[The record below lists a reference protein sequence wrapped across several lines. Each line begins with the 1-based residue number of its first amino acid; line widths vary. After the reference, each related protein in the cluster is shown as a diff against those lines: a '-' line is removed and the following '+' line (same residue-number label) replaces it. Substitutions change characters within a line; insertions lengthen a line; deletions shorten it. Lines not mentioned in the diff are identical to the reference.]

1 MRLPGRHACP
11 CILCLQNGE
20 AVVLFAEGLPWDE
33 WEEPARPSSVTER
46 ACDKDACNQP
56 SPPSLLSQ
64 RIGCLA
70 LVMDDRFHGRGER
83 TRTYVR
89 KGMEYSS
96 PIALSLFLIPQRRRD
111 PSKMI
116 SRENARIER
125 EDGFK
130 KEEFSYR

>member
-1 MRLPGRHACP
+1 MPMHPLPAKWRGRLPLRR
-11 CILCLQNGE
+11 
-20 AVVLFAEGLPWDE
+20 GLPWDE

-89 KGMEYSS
+89 KEMEHSS
-96 PIALSLFLIPQRRRD
+96 PIALSLFYSFGLSKVLLQRRRD
-111 PSKMI
+111 PSKRN
-116 SRENARIER
+116 SSENARIES
-125 EDGFK
+125 EDGLK